1 MSNAVKFTHEGRIVL
16 IVKLSILNSQ
26 LTITVSDSGV
36 GIPEEEQEK
45 IFGEFARLSGTE
57 KEEGFGL
64 GLSITRKLI
73 ELMGGT
79 LSLKSVP
86 GKGSDFTIVLPLRES
101 EVQTLHAT
109 PAIEEE
115 DETETGG
122 FEGREIFCLLVDD
135 DPLQLALTEEFLKRN
150 HVEVTSCSNPFAVVD
165 ILHN

>member
-1 MSNAVKFTHEGRIVL
+1 MSGFRKKNRK
-16 IVKLSILNSQ
+16 N
-26 LTITVSDSGV
+26 
-36 GIPEEEQEK
+36 
-45 IFGEFARLSGTE
+45 FGEFARLSGTE

-122 FEGREIFCLLVDD
+122 SKGAKSFVCWSMTIR
-135 DPLQLALTEEFLKRN
+135 
-150 HVEVTSCSNPFAVVD
+150 CSW
-165 ILHN
+165 H

>member
-1 MSNAVKFTHEGRIVL
+1 M

-73 ELMGGT
+73 
-79 LSLKSVP
+79 
-86 GKGSDFTIVLPLRES
+86 D
-101 EVQTLHAT
+101 
-109 PAIEEE
+109 
-115 DETETGG
+115 
-122 FEGREIFCLLVDD
+122 
-135 DPLQLALTEEFLKRN
+135 
-150 HVEVTSCSNPFAVVD
+150 
-165 ILHN
+165 